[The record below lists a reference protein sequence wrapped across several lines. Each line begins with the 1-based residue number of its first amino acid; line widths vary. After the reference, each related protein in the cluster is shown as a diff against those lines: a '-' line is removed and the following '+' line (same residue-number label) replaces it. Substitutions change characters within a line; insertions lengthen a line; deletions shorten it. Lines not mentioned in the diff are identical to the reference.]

1 MRAFP
6 FHGVHMPKRLFEYS
20 ARHDFNLLAQYDPSI
35 LTWRHC
41 TAEDVRRLEKLAGF
55 DHLRAKRAFSLCL
68 FRRTKYL
75 TLSLDPA
82 FEPKP
87 ECRERAADTLRKRA
101 ERKARAN
108 QPIPA
113 PTPVKIERKQ
123 AIKKPS
129 KLARFSF

>member
-1 MRAFP
+1 
-6 FHGVHMPKRLFEYS
+6 MPKRIFEYS
-20 ARHDFNLLAQYDPSI
+20 ARHDFTLLAQHDPSI

-82 FEPKP
+82 FEPKQ
-87 ECRERAADTLRKRA
+87 ECRERAAEELRTRA
-101 ERKARAN
+101 EKKARAKLPLPPPV
-108 QPIPA
+108 PIA
-113 PTPVKIERKQ
+113 IIKKQ
-123 AIKKPS
+123 AKIKPS

>member
-1 MRAFP
+1 MA
-6 FHGVHMPKRLFEYS
+6 KRIFEHT
-20 ARHDFNLLAQYDPSI
+20 ARHDFLILAQFDPTI

-41 TAEDVRRLEKLAGF
+41 TAEDVRRLEALAGME
-55 DHLRAKRAFSLCL
+55 HLRAVRAFSLCL

-87 ECRERAADTLRKRA
+87 ECRERAAELLRKRA
-101 ERKARAN
+101 EKKAHAN

-113 PTPVKIERKQ
+113 PKPVQIERKQ
-123 AIKKPS
+123 AKKKPS

>member
-1 MRAFP
+1 
-6 FHGVHMPKRLFEYS
+6 MPKPVFEFS
-20 ARHDFNLLAQYDPSI
+20 ARHDFLILAQYDPSI
-35 LTWRHC
+35 LTYRHC
-41 TAEDVRRLEKLAGF
+41 TADDVRRLETLAGF

-87 ECRERAADTLRKRA
+87 ECRERAARVLNERA
-101 ERKARAN
+101 ERKARAKL
-108 QPIPA
+108 PLPA
-113 PTPVKIERKQ
+113 PIQVPIVKKQ
-123 AIKKPS
+123 PTTKPS

>member
-1 MRAFP
+1 
-6 FHGVHMPKRLFEYS
+6 MPTRLFEYS
-20 ARHDFNLLAQYDPSI
+20 ARHDFLILAQHDPSI

-82 FEPKP
+82 FEPKQD
-87 ECRERAADTLRKRA
+87 CRERAAETLRKRS
-101 ERKARAN
+101 EKKARAKLPLPPPVPV
-108 QPIPA
+108 PIIQKHSK
-113 PTPVKIERKQ
+113 T
-123 AIKKPS
+123 KPS